1 MDDGQPFELIDLAG
15 GARMEVRPTTAAD
28 AERILSL
35 YETLSVGD
43 RHRRFFGA
51 FRPVPTAVP
60 PKANSNTISKAFVK
74 ARLPLSNC

>member
-51 FRPVPTAVP
+51 FRPHLDWCRKWADI
-60 PKANSNTISKAFVK
+60 ASGGGF
-74 ARLPLSNC
+74 

>member
-1 MDDGQPFELIDLAG
+1 MDDRDFSEVIELAG

-28 AERILSL
+28 AERILAL

-51 FRPVPTAVP
+51 FRPHSTGAGSGPTSPRRADS
-60 PKANSNTISKAFVK
+60 A
-74 ARLPLSNC
+74 